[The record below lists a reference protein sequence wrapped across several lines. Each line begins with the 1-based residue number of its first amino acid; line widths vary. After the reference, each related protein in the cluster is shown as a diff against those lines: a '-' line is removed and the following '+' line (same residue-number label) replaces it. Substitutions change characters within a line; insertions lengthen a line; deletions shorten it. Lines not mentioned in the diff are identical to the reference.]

1 MSRDIAEVHIRVGR
15 LVVDRAALA
24 ESGVRGL
31 REAVT
36 RRIAER
42 VDGADQASDGTSGA
56 RPDLS
61 EAIASAVAE
70 QVTPRV
76 SLARRR

>member
-1 MSRDIAEVHIRVGR
+1 MSRDIAGVHIRVGR
-15 LVVDRAALA
+15 LVVDRAALPQ
-24 ESGVRGL
+24 SGVRGL

-42 VDGADQASDGTSGA
+42 VDGADPASDGTPGA

-61 EAIASAVAE
+61 DAIASAVAE

-76 SLARRR
+76 GLARRR

>member
-1 MSRDIAEVHIRVGR
+1 MSRDIAGVHIRVGR

-24 ESGVRGL
+24 ESGVREL

-36 RRIAER
+36 RRITGRFEGS
-42 VDGADQASDGTSGA
+42 DPASDLTPCA
-56 RPDLS
+56 PPDLS

-76 SLARRR
+76 GLARRR